1 MFLLWLQSALL
12 LAVEANIPKTWW
24 GWYDDHWSMTKTKKK
39 TISSLRRTN
48 TEAPTNKTWWRDE
61 DVMTEWRHLLVPFSF
76 ILSSSNYNSTCNWEV
91 TRCCRCLS
99 PSYVSFLICYNSNV
113 SSRIN
118 NSLYI
123 SNTFVSF
130 LVNTF
135 CFIAFLVAFSIF
147 LRFTLQI
154 VIWVLKK
161 DQGT

>member
-1 MFLLWLQSALL
+1 MKIIDQWTRQ
-12 LAVEANIPKTWW
+12 
-24 GWYDDHWSMTKTKKK
+24 KK

-48 TEAPTNKTWWRDE
+48 IEAPTNKTWRRDE
-61 DVMTEWRHLLVPFSF
+61 DVMTEWRHLLVPFAF
-76 ILSSSNYNSTCNWEV
+76 ILSSSNYNSSYNWEV

-99 PSYVSFLICYNSNV
+99 PSYVSFPICYNSNV

-130 LVNTF
+130 HVNTF

>member
-24 GWYDDHWSMTKTKKK
+24 GWYEDHWSMNKTKK

-48 TEAPTNKTWWRDE
+48 TEAPTNKTWRRDE
-61 DVMTEWRHLLVPFSF
+61 DVMTEWRHLLVPFAF
-76 ILSSSNYNSTCNWEV
+76 ILSSSNYNSSYNWEV

-99 PSYVSFLICYNSNV
+99 PSYVSFPICYNSNV

-130 LVNTF
+130 HVNTF